1 MDTIFSYE
9 LRREQPL
16 STEEKQRIRVILN
29 AYRIPEEQLSSWNGD
44 SCSLPLFRC
53 FEVPLLYS
61 EHIRIADS
69 ETAYTA
75 AAHWCCMLAVSYTHL
90 TLPTIA

>member
-1 MDTIFSYE
+1 M
-9 LRREQPL
+9 
-16 STEEKQRIRVILN
+16 ILD

-69 ETAYTA
+69 EQHIQRQPTG
-75 AAHWCCMLAVSYTHL
+75 AVCWMPCRRHCPVLLY
-90 TLPTIA
+90 PQ